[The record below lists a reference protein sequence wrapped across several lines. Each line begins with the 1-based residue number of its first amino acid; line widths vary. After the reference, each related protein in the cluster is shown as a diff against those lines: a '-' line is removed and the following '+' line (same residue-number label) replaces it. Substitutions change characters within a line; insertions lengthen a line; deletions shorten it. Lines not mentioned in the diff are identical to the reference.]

1 MFLGMPTLTHEEQ
14 QKAVEKI
21 QHLMSEGMSSGE
33 AIQLVAQELRENT
46 RLVNQS
52 LLCLTMTMIKTFF

>member
-1 MFLGMPTLTHEEQ
+1 EEQ

-33 AIQLVAQELRENT
+33 AIQLVAQELRENPTT
-46 RLVNQS
+46 RESVSIVFDDDND
-52 LLCLTMTMIKTFF
+52 

>member
-33 AIQLVAQELRENT
+33 AIQLVAQELREKLTT
-46 RLVNQS
+46 RESVSIVFDDDND
-52 LLCLTMTMIKTFF
+52 

>member
-21 QHLMSEGMSSGE
+21 QSLMAEGMSSGE
-33 AIQLVAQELRENT
+33 AIQLVAQKLREKHTT
-46 RLVNQS
+46 RESVSIVFDDENE
-52 LLCLTMTMIKTFF
+52 

>member
-33 AIQLVAQELRENT
+33 AIQLVAQELREKYTT
-46 RLVNQS
+46 RESVSIVFDDDND
-52 LLCLTMTMIKTFF
+52 

>member
-21 QHLMSEGMSSGE
+21 QHLMSEGMRSGE
-33 AIQLVAQELRENT
+33 AIHWVAQELREKHTT
-46 RLVNQS
+46 RESVSIVFDDDND
-52 LLCLTMTMIKTFF
+52 

>member
-21 QHLMSEGMSSGE
+21 QTLMADGMSSGE
-33 AIQLVAQELRENT
+33 AIQLVAQELREKHTT
-46 RLVNQS
+46 RESVS
-52 LLCLTMTMIKTFF
+52 IMFDDDDE

>member
-33 AIQLVAQELRENT
+33 AIQLVAQELREKPTT
-46 RLVNQS
+46 RESVSIVFDDDND
-52 LLCLTMTMIKTFF
+52 

>member
-33 AIQLVAQELRENT
+33 AIQLVAQELREKHTT
-46 RLVNQS
+46 RESVSIVLDDDND
-52 LLCLTMTMIKTFF
+52 

>member
-21 QHLMSEGMSSGE
+21 QHLMSEGMSSAE
-33 AIQLVAQELRENT
+33 AIQLVAQELREKHTT
-46 RLVNQS
+46 RESVSIVFDDDND
-52 LLCLTMTMIKTFF
+52 